1 MCIGFPL
8 QVIEAW
14 RDGALVAG
22 RGRAERIDTRL
33 VGTVQPGDWLLVFN
47 GAARERLD
55 AERAAEIGA
64 ALDLLEA
71 GLAGDADGAAADPGF
86 ALPSAMSAEQLAAL
100 TGTPSGDL
108 R

>member
-22 RGRAERIDTRL
+22 RGRVESVDTRL
-33 VGTVQPGDWLLVFN
+33 VGPVQPGDW
-47 GAARERLD
+47 
-55 AERAAEIGA
+55 
-64 ALDLLEA
+64 LEA

-100 TGTPSGDL
+100 TGAPSGDP